1 MEAYIRKHSDFSKHM
16 IEVYGFDAVLAT
28 ISDENTSIIAKYD
41 EEVEQDDFIICG
53 EFSGVIKGIS
63 VTGNSMTLTCAGM
76 DEAFSRTS
84 YYNVSTTDGMT
95 AEELVSA
102 LLKFEY
108 VYCDSLYAMPYLDIR
123 AGGGTALIKP
133 SRNEYGLYTMTAY
146 LKKLRKKGI
155 NIQYDLTGDKLVIS
169 FAKYPT
175 EQASID
181 FVCHNTVTG
190 ETYGGF
196 TVTKVTNYTN
206 GVPTDY
212 YLLSDGTVTNDA
224 SAENRV
230 YGSWEVTVNSEED
243 AILEKFAATYG
254 HQILFH
260 SKEKYELYTPLRL
273 RMPSGKMLDSFIS
286 CVGVKSND
294 SHYYYTAG
302 ELRTTL
308 TAKLRK

>member
-1 MEAYIRKHSDFSKHM
+1 M
-16 IEVYGFDAVLAT
+16 
-28 ISDENTSIIAKYD
+28 
-41 EEVEQDDFIICG
+41 
-53 EFSGVIKGIS
+53 
-63 VTGNSMTLTCAGM
+63 
-76 DEAFSRTS
+76 
-84 YYNVSTTDGMT
+84 
-95 AEELVSA
+95 
-102 LLKFEY
+102 
-108 VYCDSLYAMPYLDIR
+108 YAMPYLDIKP
-123 AGGGTALIKP
+123 GTGMKLYKP

-146 LKKLRKKGI
+146 MQKLRKKGL
-155 NIQYDLTGDKLVIS
+155 NIQYDMTGDKLVIS
-169 FAKYPT
+169 FARYPT
-175 EQASID
+175 TQTGID

-190 ETYGGF
+190 ETYGGHSIA
-196 TVTKVTNYTN
+196 KVTNYTD
-206 GVPTDY
+206 GVPQDF
-212 YLLSDGTVTNDA
+212 YLLNDGTVTHDNSD
-224 SAENRV
+224 ENRV
-230 YGSWEVTVNSEED
+230 YGAWEVTVNSEED